1 MTIYPPGTRADV
13 APPVST
19 LELPTLLLAIFV
31 YGGWLVLTHA
41 YGHWPLWVVAPAVAV
56 LLTLHSSLQHEVLH
70 GHPTRYQVINDL
82 IGIVPLL
89 TGIIGSCPAYT
100 LFGFS
105 TCQTSARKTT

>member
-1 MTIYPPGTRADV
+1 MA
-13 APPVST
+13 A
-19 LELPTLLLAIFV
+19 LLPTNEHPIERVVRVVLGAGILALAFI
-31 YGGWLVLTHA
+31 GPRTPWA
-41 YGHWPLWVVAPAVAV
+41 Y
-56 LLTLHSSLQHEVLH
+56 
-70 GHPTRYQVINDL
+70 